1 MDVTA
6 TFKQLKLKL
15 VEAGFNPSMTTD
27 PLYFLCERERTYV
40 SLTPFIYQQ
49 ILSHSIKL

>member
-15 VEAGFNPSMTTD
+15 VEAGFDPSATSD
-27 PLYFLCERERTYV
+27 SLYFLCERERTYV
-40 SLTPFIYQQ
+40 SLTPSVYRR